1 MVDATLGGGGYTLE
15 LLERVRPGGS
25 VLALDRDATAIARF
39 PLERVAP
46 DVRLRLVHANF
57 ADLGRMAQELTGGAD
72 GIVFDLGMSSLQ
84 LDDPERGF
92 SFQRDGP
99 LDMRLD
105 QSEPWTAAD
114 LLNREPA
121 SELRRILLSY
131 GQERW
136 GARIAER
143 IVARRTRQPFRTT
156 KDLVDVVAGAIPRGA
171 WPRDIHVATRT
182 FQALRI
188 AVNRELE
195 ALGAGLKAAIP
206 LLARNGRLGVV
217 TFHSLEDKIA
227 KDLFN
232 VEATDCVCP
241 PHAPVCICGHHRSVR
256 VVTKKPIRPSEAE
269 IRANPRARSAKLRI
283 AEKL

>member
-1 MVDATLGGGGYTLE
+1 
-15 LLERVRPGGS
+15 VRPGGT
-25 VLALDRDATAIARF
+25 VLALDRDASAIERF
-39 PLERVAP
+39 PRQNVPP
-46 DVRLRLVHANF
+46 DVTLRLVHANF
-57 ADLGRMAQELTGGAD
+57 TDLD
-72 GIVFDLGMSSLQ
+72 GVAGDLAGSIQAIVFDLGMSSLQ

-105 QSEPWTAAD
+105 RSEPWTAAD

-136 GARIAER
+136 AARIAER
-143 IVARRTRQPFRTT
+143 IVARRAQQPFRTT

-188 AVNRELE
+188 AVNRELD
-195 ALGAGLKAAIP
+195 ALDAGLKAAIP
-206 LLARNGRLGVV
+206 LLARDGRLGVV

-227 KDLFN
+227 KHLFN

-241 PHAPVCICGHHRSVR
+241 PHAPVCICSHRRSVR
-256 VVTKKPIRPSEAE
+256 VVTKKPIQPGEAE

-283 AEKL
+283 VEKL

>member
-1 MVDATLGGGGYTLE
+1 MVDATLGGGGYTLA
-15 LLERVRPGGS
+15 LLQRVRPGGS
-25 VLALDRDATAIARF
+25 VLALDRDASAIARF
-39 PLERVAP
+39 PLERVPP

-57 ADLGRMAQELTGGAD
+57 ADLGRVARELPGGAD
-72 GIVFDLGMSSLQ
+72 GIIFDLGMSSMQ

-143 IVARRTRQPFRTT
+143 IVARRARQLFRTT
-156 KDLVDVVAGAIPRGA
+156 KDLVDVVTGAIPG
-171 WPRDIHVATRT
+171 PPG
-182 FQALRI
+182 
-188 AVNRELE
+188 
-195 ALGAGLKAAIP
+195 LG
-206 LLARNGRLGVV
+206 
-217 TFHSLEDKIA
+217 TS
-227 KDLFN
+227 
-232 VEATDCVCP
+232 T
-241 PHAPVCICGHHRSVR
+241 
-256 VVTKKPIRPSEAE
+256 
-269 IRANPRARSAKLRI
+269 
-283 AEKL
+283 